1 MGKTTSNIIYSQKFF
16 EVEEKIFSL
25 PHGISKKYSIVH
37 RKPISVILPFED
49 DKNLYLISQYR
60 YLFNKRIL
68 EAPAGHID
76 NGETPLDGAKRELKE
91 ETGLG
96 ALDWKKIIEYDS
108 SGSVIESH
116 ISIFLA
122 RDLKKEDSSL
132 EDCEDIKLV
141 KISLEDAVNKVMS
154 GEISTAST
162 IIGLLL
168 LDKMYRKGK
177 L

>member
-1 MGKTTSNIIYSQKFF
+1 MTAEGAIA
-16 EVEEKIFSL
+16 EVRATHIG
-25 PHGISKKYSIVH
+25 PKKELHNPKS
-37 RKPISVILPFED
+37 
-49 DKNLYLISQYR
+49 
-60 YLFNKRIL
+60 
-68 EAPAGHID
+68 EAPKKT
-76 NGETPLDGAKRELKE
+76 ESKWKRL
-91 ETGLG
+91 
-96 ALDWKKIIEYDS
+96 IQN
-108 SGSVIESH
+108 
-116 ISIFLA
+116 
-122 RDLKKEDSSL
+122 LKKEDSSL